1 MNYRPPSFKKIFR
14 GFHYGYRLFMNR
26 VDLSGIARGSSSAP
40 HPFDNAAIAEAL
52 WARFLLPFV
61 VLLVLFSLSDA
72 GLLSRFFPAL
82 FLFVA
87 VVSYPVVS
95 YSLLL
100 RFWRT
105 DHYGLFITSFIW
117 FDLFFTIVFSLLLFL
132 ALAINSLLILLILP
146 LFIWRFVV
154 LFRIARNSLG
164 IGGWPAFGL
173 IMVDFIITTLM
184 NSYFSELLLPSL

>member
-52 WARFLLPFV
+52 WMRFLLPFV
-61 VLLVLFSLSDA
+61 VLLALFSLSDA
-72 GLLSRFFPAL
+72 SLLSRFFPAL

-87 VVSYPVVS
+87 VVAYPVVS

-117 FDLFFTIVFSLLLFL
+117 FDLFFTLFFSLLLFT
-132 ALAINSLLILLILP
+132 ALAINPILVLVMIP

-154 LFRIARNSLG
+154 LFRIARTSLG

-173 IMVDFIITTLM
+173 ILVDFSITTLL
-184 NSYFSELLLPSL
+184 NSYFSEKVLTSL